1 MRHFFVSLAFIN
13 PWLLIRGS
21 VAPEPAA
28 PSQQP
33 LAKPLDATRDTT
45 RDRRPLALFPF

>member
-1 MRHFFVSLAFIN
+1 MRRFFVSLVFIN
-13 PWLLIRGS
+13 PWLLIRGP

-28 PSQQP
+28 RSQQP
-33 LAKPLDATRDTT
+33 LEKPLDATRDTT